1 MEKPLFCVVQESDSA
16 SFLQHK
22 KEIHLIE
29 ITQKPIV
36 ENVYFVPT
44 ALMKSSLKFR
54 DKSLF
59 VPVSFPE
66 SQLFMAKKFAKRIH
80 LINDEHGRA
89 YYGCAAYFVPLLLY
103 RKQVTDFEQEM
114 VEVVN

>member
-1 MEKPLFCVVQESDSA
+1 MEKPLFCVVQASDSA
-16 SFLQHK
+16 AFLHHK

-29 ITQKPIV
+29 IAQKPIV
-36 ENVYFVPT
+36 ENVYFVPI

-66 SQLFMAKKFAKRIH
+66 SQLFMEKKFAKRIH
-80 LINDEHGRA
+80 LINDDHGRA
-89 YYGCAAYFVPLLLY
+89 HYGCAAYFVPLLLY
-103 RKQVTDFEQEM
+103 RKEMAVFEQELN
-114 VEVVN
+114 EVVN